1 MTGRIQKTVASV
13 LVAAAIIAGKVALR
27 SAARAERA
35 EESAAEQAALQQAS
49 TARAPIPDGEAGAPA
64 APATPAGGQAR
75 TVAQSASLAAS
86 QTTVPPAAVPPAPA
100 SAPIATAAA
109 TAAAANARTAETG
122 AAAAAPAVPAA
133 PAGPATVAAAEPA
146 APRPADDRA
155 VARTGRSVS
164 VSVDGSGT
172 EQDAPELTLVR
183 ETFSYA
189 GQGRRDPFV
198 SLMDNGD
205 LRPTLG
211 ELRLVGV
218 AYDPSGRGSVAVMRD
233 IGTKEQYRVRV
244 GQALGRMRVARI
256 QQKQVLFTIEEFGF
270 SRQEVLA
277 LGDSTTARVK

>member
-1 MTGRIQKTVASV
+1 MNSRLVKTAGSVLIAVAVIAGRIT
-13 LVAAAIIAGKVALR
+13 LR
-27 SAARAERA
+27 EMRREERA
-35 EESAAEQAALQQAS
+35 EEGAAQVAAEQAAQQAS
-49 TARAPIPDGEAGAPA
+49 AARKPIVNDEPPTPASVPLARAPIA
-64 APATPAGGQAR
+64 A
-75 TVAQSASLAAS
+75 
-86 QTTVPPAAVPPAPA
+86 
-100 SAPIATAAA
+100 ATAA
-109 TAAAANARTAETG
+109 AAAANARTAQTNQTAQTG
-122 AAAAAPAVPAA
+122 DTAGTLPAPAA
-133 PAGPATVAAAEPA
+133 VAAATPAEPRA
-146 APRPADDRA
+146 AGRPST
-155 VARTGRSVS
+155 ARTGRSVS

-172 EQDAPELTLVR
+172 EPEAAELTLVR

-198 SLMDNGD
+198 SLMENGD
-205 LRPTLG
+205 LRPTFG

-218 AYDPSGRGSVAVMRD
+218 AYDPTGRGSVAIMRD